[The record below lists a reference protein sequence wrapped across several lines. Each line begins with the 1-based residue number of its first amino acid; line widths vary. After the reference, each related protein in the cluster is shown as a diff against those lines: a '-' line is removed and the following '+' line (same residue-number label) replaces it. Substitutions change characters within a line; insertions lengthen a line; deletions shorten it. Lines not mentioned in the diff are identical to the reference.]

1 MKLKKRLQSRG
12 EELANCVSHGAGLLM
27 ALVSAP
33 ILIALTAH
41 AGSLANVVGAAIFA
55 VCVVLTYLNSTIYH
69 AVPAG
74 RVKQIFR
81 RFDHSA
87 IFLLIAGTYT
97 PFTLGVLRGPWGWS
111 LFAAVWGLAAL
122 GLMLMYSNHLS
133 NAWLSNGLY
142 LAMGWL
148 ILVAVV
154 PMLAR
159 MQVAGL
165 LWLLAGGLAYSV
177 GVVFYAL
184 DAKLRFGHFV
194 WHLFVLAGTICHFF
208 AVLGYAR

>member
-1 MKLKKRLQSRG
+1 VKLKKRLQSRG
-12 EELANCVSHGAGLLM
+12 EELANSVSHGAGLLL

-33 ILIALTAH
+33 ILIALTART
-41 AGSLANVVGAAIFA
+41 GSLANVLGAAIFA
-55 VCVVLTYLNSTIYH
+55 VCVVLTYLNSTVYH
-69 AVPAG
+69 ALPAG
-74 RVKQIFR
+74 RIKQIFR
-81 RFDHSA
+81 RFDHAA

-122 GLMLMYSNHLS
+122 GLMLMYFNHLS

-154 PMLAR
+154 PMISR
-159 MQVAGL
+159 MQTAGL
-165 LWLLAGGLAYSV
+165 LCLLAGGLAYSV

-194 WHLFVLAGTICHFF
+194 WHLFVLAGTVCHFF